1 MKRMTRRP
9 TTQLRR
15 MAERNG
21 KLAGCIFIRLS
32 SDWING
38 VLEYCNVGGKTEK
51 KHDHYSITPKFH
63 YSNCDK

>member
-1 MKRMTRRP
+1 
-9 TTQLRR
+9 